1 MARHA
6 SFINASSRYAVVTDK
21 MMGKSVMQVRQG
33 ELRERM
39 TILGDVNAA
48 SFIPWI
54 RRHADKLGLSQDF
67 FHTGADRIE
76 LEVAGPVE
84 LIDMLEMGCS
94 LGPIDVWVDEI
105 QRRIVDP
112 ADTP

>member
-1 MARHA
+1 
-6 SFINASSRYAVVTDK
+6 
-21 MMGKSVMQVRQG
+21 MGKSVMQVRQG

-39 TILGDVNAA
+39 TILGEVNAA
-48 SFIPWI
+48 SFVPWI

-94 LGPIDVWVDEI
+94 LGPIDVWVNEI

-112 ADTP
+112 DDTPQHG

>member
-1 MARHA
+1 MQ
-6 SFINASSRYAVVTDK
+6 SR
-21 MMGKSVMQVRQG
+21 QN

-39 TILGDVNAA
+39 TILGEVDAD

-54 RRHADKLGLSQDF
+54 RRHADKLGLSQSF
-67 FHTGADRIE
+67 FHIGADKIE

-105 QRRIVDP
+105 QRRIVDI
-112 ADTP
+112 ADTPQA

>member
-1 MARHA
+1 MQIRHGD
-6 SFINASSRYAVVTDK
+6 FC
-21 MMGKSVMQVRQG
+21 
-33 ELRERM
+33 ERM
-39 TILGDVNAA
+39 TILGDLNAA

-54 RRHADKLGLSQDF
+54 GRHADKLGLPRVF
-67 FHTGADRIE
+67 LHTGADRIE

-112 ADTP
+112 TATP

>member
-1 MARHA
+1 
-6 SFINASSRYAVVTDK
+6 
-21 MMGKSVMQVRQG
+21 MMQARQG

-39 TILGDVNAA
+39 TILGDVNSA
-48 SFIPWI
+48 SFVPWI
-54 RRHADKLGLSQDF
+54 CRHADKLGLSQDF
-67 FHTGADRIE
+67 FYTGADRIE

-105 QRRIVDP
+105 QRKIVDP
-112 ADTP
+112 ADAP

>member
-1 MARHA
+1 MTR
-6 SFINASSRYAVVTDK
+6 S
-21 MMGKSVMQVRQG
+21 RQG
-33 ELRERM
+33 ELRERI

-48 SFIPWI
+48 SFVPWI
-54 RRHADKLGLSQDF
+54 HRHAEKLGLSQHF
-67 FHTGADRIE
+67 FYAGADRIE

-112 ADTP
+112 ADTLQIPRHSSMHFI

>member
-1 MARHA
+1 MRR
-6 SFINASSRYAVVTDK
+6 SQQS
-21 MMGKSVMQVRQG
+21 
-33 ELRERM
+33 ELRERI
-39 TILGDVNAA
+39 TIVGDVESA

-67 FHTGADRIE
+67 LHAGANRIE
-76 LEVAGPVE
+76 LEVVGPAE

-105 QRRIVDP
+105 QRKIVCP
-112 ADTP
+112 PDTPLAKFI

>member
-1 MARHA
+1 
-6 SFINASSRYAVVTDK
+6 
-21 MMGKSVMQVRQG
+21 MMDNSMTQTRQG

-39 TILGDVNAA
+39 TILGDVDAA

-67 FHTGADRIE
+67 FYMGADRIE

>member
-1 MARHA
+1 MIR
-6 SFINASSRYAVVTDK
+6 SR
-21 MMGKSVMQVRQG
+21 QN
-33 ELRERM
+33 ELRERIA
-39 TILGDVNAA
+39 ILGDVSSA
-48 SFIPWI
+48 SFVPWI

-67 FHTGADRIE
+67 LQAGAERIE

-84 LIDMLEMGCS
+84 LIDMLEMACS

-112 ADTP
+112 ISTPKSERHPT

>member
-1 MARHA
+1 MTR
-6 SFINASSRYAVVTDK
+6 SRQ
-21 MMGKSVMQVRQG
+21 S
-33 ELRERM
+33 ELRERI
-39 TILGDVNAA
+39 TILGDVNSA
-48 SFIPWI
+48 SFVPWI

-67 FHTGADRIE
+67 LYAGAERIE

-105 QRRIVDP
+105 QRRVVDP
-112 ADTP
+112 ISTPKSERHLT